1 MQMEVQMNATQYK
14 AGNKKS
20 IYLKLLFLLFGLFL
34 PACIWAA
41 KAQVG
46 GKMYKSPSCGCC
58 EKWAS
63 YMKENGYSLESVAAN
78 MQEIKEKYKIPQEMQ
93 SCHTAIINGYF
104 FEGHIPVEDIKDFL
118 KKHPS
123 DSAGLAV
130 PGMPIGS
137 PGMEQST
144 FIEPYNVYLVKK
156 NGDIS
161 VWSQH

>member
-1 MQMEVQMNATQYK
+1 
-14 AGNKKS
+14 
-20 IYLKLLFLLFGLFL
+20 
-34 PACIWAA
+34 
-41 KAQVG
+41 
-46 GKMYKSPSCGCC
+46 
-58 EKWAS
+58 
-63 YMKENGYSLESVAAN
+63 MKENGYSLESVAAN

-144 FIEPYNVYLVKK
+144 FIEPYNVYLIKK

-161 VWSQH
+161 VWRQH